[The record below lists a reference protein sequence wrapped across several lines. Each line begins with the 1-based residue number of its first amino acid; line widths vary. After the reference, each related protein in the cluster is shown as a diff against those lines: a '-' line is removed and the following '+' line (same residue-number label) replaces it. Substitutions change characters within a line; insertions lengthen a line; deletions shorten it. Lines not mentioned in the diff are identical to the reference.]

1 MVSISA
7 SGRITKSWAT
17 LSRALSFAIVGL
29 LFAAALAAQSVK
41 LIATVF
47 DEKTGKPVEDLKAG
61 NFSVLDGTQPLRVV
75 SAEYKDSLLDV
86 MVLIDSSLIGEMVAP
101 MGTAFVAGL
110 GEKEQMAIVA
120 FDSSAELIQDFT
132 SSKQLL
138 RQSLARIRYGNNPR
152 ILDALYA
159 TLDGGFQNTVAR
171 RVIVILS
178 AGAEGDSRTRLNEV
192 LTLARRRSVSI
203 FPVFVVG
210 ADKSLFR
217 KLAENTGGAYFG
229 AKKLKLNPKELSEVV
244 YSVLR
249 KYYLLELSGAYTL
262 GPDVNVEIVGL
273 PKSKMR
279 VRASALAME

>member
-1 MVSISA
+1 MVKTGA
-7 SGRITKSWAT
+7 RPG
-17 LSRALSFAIVGL
+17 LALFTEAL
-29 LFAAALAAQSVK
+29 LRGAAVTALGAVLVEPLAAQSVK

-47 DEKTGKPVEDLKAG
+47 DEKTGKPIEDLQAE
-61 NFSVLDGTQPLRVV
+61 NFSVLDGKRPLQVV

-86 MVLIDSSLIGEMVAP
+86 MVLIDASLIGEMVAP
-101 MGTAFVAGL
+101 MGSSFVAGL

-138 RQSLARIRYGNNPR
+138 RQSLTRIRYGNNPR

-192 LTLARRRSVSI
+192 LALARRRSVSI

-229 AKKLKLNPKELSEVV
+229 AQNLKLNPKQLSELV
-244 YSVLR
+244 YPVLR

-262 GPDVNVEIVGL
+262 GQEVEIEVVGL

>member
-1 MVSISA
+1 MVTTDAKLRTAWFTQALRGAAFATLAAMLSA
-7 SGRITKSWAT
+7 S
-17 LSRALSFAIVGL
+17 
-29 LFAAALAAQSVK
+29 LAAQSVK

-47 DEKTGKPVEDLKAG
+47 DEKTGKPVEDLKAE
-61 NFSVLDGTQPLRVV
+61 NFAVLDGKRPLQVV
-75 SAEYKDSLLDV
+75 SAEYKNSLLDV
-86 MVLIDSSLIGEMVAP
+86 MVLIDASLIGEMVAP
-101 MGTAFVAGL
+101 MGASFVAGL

-138 RQSLARIRYGNNPR
+138 RQSLTRVRYGNNPR

-192 LTLARRRSVSI
+192 LALARRRSVSI

-229 AKKLKLNPKELSEVV
+229 ARNLKLNPKELSELV

-249 KYYLLELSGAYTL
+249 KYYLLELAGAYTL
-262 GPDVNVEIVGL
+262 GQEVEIEIVGL
-273 PKSKMR
+273 PKSNMR

>member
-1 MVSISA
+1 MVTTNA
-7 SGRITKSWAT
+7 KPRKAWFTQ
-17 LSRALSFAIVGL
+17 ALRGVAC
-29 LFAAALAAQSVK
+29 AALGAMFTANLPAQSVK
-41 LIATVF
+41 LIATAF
-47 DEKTGKPVEDLKAG
+47 DEKTGKPIEDLKAE
-61 NFSVLDGTQPLRVV
+61 NFTVLDGKRPLQVV
-75 SAEYKDSLLDV
+75 SAEYKESLLDL
-86 MVLIDSSLIGEMVAP
+86 MVLIDASLIGEMVAP
-101 MGTAFVAGL
+101 MGSSFVAGL

-138 RQSLARIRYGNNPR
+138 RQSLTRVRYGNNPR

-192 LTLARRRSVSI
+192 LALARRRSVSI

-210 ADKSLFR
+210 ADKALFR

-229 AKKLKLNPKELSEVV
+229 AKNLKLNPKELSELV

-249 KYYLLELSGAYTL
+249 KYYLLELAGAYTL
-262 GPDVNVEIVGL
+262 GPEVEVEIVGL

>member
-1 MVSISA
+1 MTLLTKAVLGCAACA
-7 SGRITKSWAT
+7 SLGTVLAAT
-17 LSRALSFAIVGL
+17 
-29 LFAAALAAQSVK
+29 LAAQSVK

-47 DEKTGKPVEDLKAG
+47 DEKTGKPIEDLKAE
-61 NFSVLDGTQPLRVV
+61 NFSVLDGKRPLQVV
-75 SAEYKDSLLDV
+75 SAEYKDSLLDL
-86 MVLIDSSLIGEMVAP
+86 MVLVDASLIGEMVAP
-101 MGTAFVAGL
+101 MGSSFVAGL

-138 RQSLARIRYGNNPR
+138 RQSLTRIRYGNNPR

-192 LTLARRRSVSI
+192 LALARRRSVSI

-229 AKKLKLNPKELSEVV
+229 AKNLKLNPKELSELV

-249 KYYLLELSGAYTL
+249 KYYLLELAGAYTL
-262 GPDVNVEIVGL
+262 GQELEVEIVGL
-273 PKSKMR
+273 PNSKMR

>member
-1 MVSISA
+1 VLA
-7 SGRITKSWAT
+7 AT
-17 LSRALSFAIVGL
+17 
-29 LFAAALAAQSVK
+29 LAAQSVK

-47 DEKTGKPVEDLKAG
+47 DEKTGKPIEDLKAE
-61 NFSVLDGTQPLRVV
+61 NFSVLDGKRPLQVV
-75 SAEYKDSLLDV
+75 SAEYKDSLLDL
-86 MVLIDSSLIGEMVAP
+86 MVLVDASLIGEMVAP
-101 MGTAFVAGL
+101 MGSSFVAGL

-138 RQSLARIRYGNNPR
+138 RQSLTRIRYGNNPR

-192 LTLARRRSVSI
+192 LALARRRSVSI

-229 AKKLKLNPKELSEVV
+229 AKNLKLNPKELSELV

-249 KYYLLELSGAYTL
+249 KYYLLELAGAYTL
-262 GPDVNVEIVGL
+262 GQELEVEIVGL
-273 PKSKMR
+273 PNSKMR